1 MLPTEAGHQRKHAT
15 HATYITPASTPPTLA
30 RIPRHFSNSVWVD
43 KGSEFYNRSMESWLE
58 ENDIEMYSKHNEGK
72 SAIAERII
80 RTLKNRTCK
89 YMTSTWK
96 NVYIDKLDD
105 IVNKYKNTNH
115 SPIKMKP
122 VDVKANTYI
131 DSSKENNKDTKF
143 KIDNIVRISK
153 YQSFVQNRS
162 EGVFVIQKVKNTVL
176 CAYAISDLNG
186 EEIVGTFF
194 EKELQKTTQKEFRV
208 DIAIREKVINY
219 TLGGKATTIR
229 LIAGFIK
236 KTV

>member
-1 MLPTEAGHQRKHAT
+1 M
-15 HATYITPASTPPTLA
+15 I
-30 RIPRHFSNSVWVD
+30 
-43 KGSEFYNRSMESWLE
+43 
-58 ENDIEMYSKHNEGK
+58 
-72 SAIAERII
+72 
-80 RTLKNRTCK
+80 
-89 YMTSTWK
+89 
-96 NVYIDKLDD
+96 
-105 IVNKYKNTNH
+105 
-115 SPIKMKP
+115 
-122 VDVKANTYI
+122 
-131 DSSKENNKDTKF
+131 KF

-208 DIAIREKVINY
+208 DIAIREKAINY